1 MKKLILYLPFLL
13 FSSYINAS
21 VILNPINNSVVVTQN
36 STLHSDAVAITASA
50 EFNSNSSLWEYRYLI
65 TELNG
70 SLISGGSGAQLVIK
84 EDDTH
89 EGVHDEVN
97 FLRESIFQYDGVT
110 EPGGAT
116 FFSMPH
122 NYSWHPISI
131 PANSAILLGFDD
143 IHAPSF
149 ERWQFHFGR
158 SDKIYHQAFAGIH
171 LLPVPSRTS
180 GASRSNI
187 FGIGGIVI
195 DTPIT
200 VPEPISLAL
209 LSLSL
214 AAIGFSR
221 TKKSLT
227 T

>member
-21 VILNPINNSVVVTQN
+21 VILNPINNSVVISQI
-36 STLHSDAVAITASA
+36 SSLHNDAVEISASA
-50 EFNSNSSLWEYRYLI
+50 EFNSSSSLWEYRYLI

-70 SLISGGSGAQLVIK
+70 SLISGGSGAQLVVK
-84 EDDTH
+84 EDITH

-97 FLRESIFQYDGVT
+97 FLRDSIFQYDGVT
-110 EPGGAT
+110 EPGGST

-143 IHAPSF
+143 VHAPSF

-180 GASRSNI
+180 GASTNSI
-187 FGIGGIVI
+187 FGIGGRVI
-195 DTPIT
+195 DGPVN

-209 LSLSL
+209 LGLGVAGIS
-214 AAIGFSR
+214 FSR
-221 TKKSLT
+221 TKKKV
-227 T
+227 